1 MSQNSQ
7 RCGQCGRFF
16 GQSVRIGDG
25 IGLTRSKA
33 DATICHECA
42 GEAQGDLEVFGSRSP
57 SDTSSNH
64 PQVGGGSA
72 GGWLIGIGLLV
83 AVVTFFAFPVTIPG
97 TNLVNFELQNRRNLI
112 VGFGGVLF
120 IAGIILTALRP
131 QTHIQPQANSQ
142 VKVHSQDLKTCPFC
156 AEEIKAVAIVCKHCG
171 KDV

>member
-42 GEAQGDLEVFGSRSP
+42 GEAQGNLEVFGSRYP
-57 SDTSSNH
+57 SDTSSSR

-83 AVVTFFAFPVTIPG
+83 AVVTFFYADVTAPG
-97 TNLVNFELQNRRNLI
+97 TNIVNLELQNQRNLI
-112 VGFGGVLF
+112 VGAGGVLF
-120 IAGIILTALRP
+120 IAGVILTALRS
-131 QTHIQPQANSQ
+131 QTRIQPQAN
-142 VKVHSQDLKTCPFC
+142 SQDLKTCPFC
-156 AEEIKAVAIVCKHCG
+156 AEEIKAAAIVCKHCG